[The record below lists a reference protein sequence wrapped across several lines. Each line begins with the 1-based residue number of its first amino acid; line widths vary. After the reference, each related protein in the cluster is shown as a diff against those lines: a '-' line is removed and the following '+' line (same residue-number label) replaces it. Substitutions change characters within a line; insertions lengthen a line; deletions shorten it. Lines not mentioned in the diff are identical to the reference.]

1 MYHRIVLIGHLG
13 AAPDLRYT
21 PSGHAIAHFHL
32 ATSDRWT
39 GMDGAVQDRA
49 LWWRVSVFGPL
60 AEACHQHLKKGS
72 RVFVEGRLTGDPDT
86 GGPHLFSRADTSV
99 GAAFEVNVSH
109 RDSVRF
115 LSPRHDSKPT
125 AEIPPDDQPL

>member
-72 RVFVEGRLTGDPDT
+72 RVFVEGRLTGARYR
-86 GGPHLFSRADTSV
+86 RAAPV
-99 GAAFEVNVSH
+99 LPRRYLG
-109 RDSVRF
+109 RGSVRGQRQPPGQRP
-115 LSPRHDSKPT
+115 LPQPSP
-125 AEIPPDDQPL
+125 